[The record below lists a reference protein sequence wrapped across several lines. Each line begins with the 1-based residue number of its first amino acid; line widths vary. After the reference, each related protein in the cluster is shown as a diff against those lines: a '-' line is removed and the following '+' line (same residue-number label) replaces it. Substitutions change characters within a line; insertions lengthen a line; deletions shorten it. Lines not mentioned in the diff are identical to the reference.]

1 MQQVCF
7 PVITTVTC
15 NKCEHRIAL
24 IRGDKVPRPRRAED
38 QLCAVAPSPIAHRS
52 WRWCSR
58 PGALQGPPLGGS
70 TAPPL
75 QEGVHPPPLQ
85 QQQHSVLLL
94 QQRARLHPL
103 LRGVR
108 SNTIP
113 IACVHQGEHT
123 KNRLRRFL
131 AFRSFREM
139 GPAEDRGHTPHPPPS
154 RGDGWSPAAGGPKSP
169 FWGIL
174 GPWGFL
180 GLGGP
185 KWPKL
190 AILGPPAQNAPIDH

>member
-75 QEGVHPPPLQ
+75 QEGVHPPPAAAAAAL
-85 QQQHSVLLL
+85 
-94 QQRARLHPL
+94 RA
-103 LRGVR
+103 
-108 SNTIP
+108 
-113 IACVHQGEHT
+113 A
-123 KNRLRRFL
+123 
-131 AFRSFREM
+131 A
-139 GPAEDRGHTPHPPPS
+139 A
-154 RGDGWSPAAGGPKSP
+154 AAGLGCTPSCGGADLVAVFYRDLTKDHFSKTQNTRLPFCSSPSAKWGTAGTRSTPPTPPQGGTAGPQPRGAQNPLFGGFWAPGAFWAWGAQNGQNWP
-169 FWGIL
+169 FWG
-174 GPWGFL
+174 PR
-180 GLGGP
+180 P
-185 KWPKL
+185 KMPL
-190 AILGPPAQNAPIDH
+190 

>member
-139 GPAEDRGHTPHPPPS
+139 GPAEDRGHTPHPPPQGGTAGPQP
-154 RGDGWSPAAGGPKSP
+154 RGAQNPLFGGFWAPGAFWAWGAQNGQNWP
-169 FWGIL
+169 FWG
-174 GPWGFL
+174 PR
-180 GLGGP
+180 P
-185 KWPKL
+185 KMPL
-190 AILGPPAQNAPIDH
+190 